1 MSWNFKTSCILNC
14 NIKRHKNELNSKP
27 EWQAPEVTRRSRSM
41 VLSGYQAEHDDENE
55 DEDNELLIDE
65 DGKAPSPDE
74 LNQAMN
80 DAETSNTIGSQALK
94 EFRKDFEKAG
104 LFKEKKSDRK
114 DPKKSL
120 LCEDYKKILNKAGEL
135 IRFIRTIKSHPDR
148 IHSELW
154 YNELKMANDGPL
166 CRCEADQGRLFLPS
180 CFESTILSFTHL
192 FENPKSYWYKSWN
205 ISW

>member
-1 MSWNFKTSCILNC
+1 MVPGTLNFHVSHPIYTESKMYQFR
-14 NIKRHKNELNSKP
+14 RHRNEVNSKP
-27 EWQAPEVTRRSRSM
+27 EWRAPEVTRRSRSM

-65 DGKAPSPDE
+65 DEKGPSPDE

-104 LFKEKKSDRK
+104 LFKEKRFDRK

-166 CRCEADQGRLFLPS
+166 CRCEANQGRFSKSPKVIVPS
-180 CFESTILSFTHL
+180 SGLLKT
-192 FENPKSYWYKSWN
+192 
-205 ISW
+205 

>member
-1 MSWNFKTSCILNC
+1 MD
-14 NIKRHKNELNSKP
+14 SKP

-65 DGKAPSPDE
+65 DEKGNGPSPDE

-104 LFKEKKSDRK
+104 LFKEKRSDKK

-166 CRCEADQGRLFLPS
+166 CRCEADQGKFSNYSFRLFAS
-180 CFESTILSFTHL
+180 RVGSSAKKKHEIINFR
-192 FENPKSYWYKSWN
+192 
-205 ISW
+205 